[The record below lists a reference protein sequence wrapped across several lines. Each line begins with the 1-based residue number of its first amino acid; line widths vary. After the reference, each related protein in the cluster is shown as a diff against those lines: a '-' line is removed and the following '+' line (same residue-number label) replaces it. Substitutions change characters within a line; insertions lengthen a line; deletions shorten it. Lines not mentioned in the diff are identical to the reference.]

1 MAQKSS
7 TSTSTSAPEDTRLR
21 HVEHAMGTVFSF
33 DVRGAGSGAG
43 AARTRAALDA
53 AVCWLHRVD
62 EVFSTFLPDS
72 QISRLARDELALSR
86 CDPDVWE
93 VLRLC
98 EDAERLSDGW
108 FSARYDME
116 NDGGSAFDPT
126 GLVKGWA
133 VERAARMLVSAGA
146 ESVCLNGGGDI
157 QLHGGPWRIGI
168 SDPHHPGGLAAIV
181 QAHDELAVATSGP
194 AERGCHILDPNT
206 GEPPVTDLASVTVV
220 CPGLTDAD
228 AWATAAYAM
237 GGDRARAWLE
247 QLPDAEGFAV
257 TSDGGT
263 WQTSGFGRYTA

>member
-1 MAQKSS
+1 MAQQSG
-7 TSTSTSAPEDTRLR
+7 TSASEDTRLR

-33 DVRGAGSGAG
+33 DVRGAGVGS
-43 AARTRAALDA
+43 ARTRAALDA
-53 AVCWLHRVD
+53 AVGWLHRVD
-62 EVFSTFLPDS
+62 EVFSTFVPDS

-86 CDPDVWE
+86 CDPAVWE

-98 EDAERLSDGW
+98 EDAERRSDGW
-108 FSARYDME
+108 FSARYRME
-116 NDGGSAFDPT
+116 THDDNRGGSAFDPT

-168 SDPHHPGGLAAIV
+168 SDPHHPGGLAAVV

-206 GEPPVTDLASVTVV
+206 GEPPVTDLASVTVL

-237 GGDRARAWLE
+237 GGERARVWLE

-257 TSDGGT
+257 TTDGGT

>member
-1 MAQKSS
+1 
-7 TSTSTSAPEDTRLR
+7 
-21 HVEHAMGTVFSF
+21 MGTVFSF
-33 DVRGAGSGAG
+33 DVRGAGAG
-43 AARTRAALDA
+43 SARTRAALDA
-53 AVCWLHRVD
+53 AVGWLHRVD
-62 EVFSTFLPDS
+62 EVFSTFIPDS

-98 EDAERLSDGW
+98 EDAERRSEGW
-108 FSARYDME
+108 FSARYRME
-116 NDGGSAFDPT
+116 SPGLESDRRGSAFDPT

-181 QAHDELAVATSGP
+181 EAHDELAVATSGP
-194 AERGCHILDPNT
+194 AERGCHILDPHT
-206 GEPPVTDLASVTVV
+206 GEPPVTDLASVTVI

-237 GGDRARAWLE
+237 GGDRARVWLE
-247 QLPDAEGFAV
+247 ELPGAEGFAV
-257 TSDGGT
+257 TEDGGT
-263 WQTSGFGRYTA
+263 WRTSGFGRYTA